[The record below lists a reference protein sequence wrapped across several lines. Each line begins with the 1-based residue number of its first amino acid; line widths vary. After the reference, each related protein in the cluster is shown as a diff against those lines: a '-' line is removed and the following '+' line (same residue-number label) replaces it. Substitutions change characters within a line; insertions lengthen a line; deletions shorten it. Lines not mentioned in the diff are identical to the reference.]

1 LISKVIE
8 LRFFMQKF
16 ISFFLLGIIILGA
29 GWFAL
34 RTLGSEKSNE
44 GKVLETAAVE
54 RGDVVRKV
62 MFVGTVQPVR
72 LTEVKSEV
80 SGRITKV
87 LVEDGESVETG
98 QLLLELDQTEI
109 QSEIE
114 SLTREMVSN
123 QLRLEQAM
131 RDEKRVV
138 DLHNKDFAT
147 DKEREDATTTL
158 KLAENEL
165 RIQEARLATLQE
177 RLGKTRIKAPHHG
190 IVLNLDATPGE
201 VMVGANSVSE
211 GDVPMKI
218 ADLGQLL
225 VEAEVSEVDLTLLEV
240 KQDAEVSFPGMFGL
254 ELGGVVQSI
263 SPSAVED
270 RKEVV
275 FPVKV
280 LLKTKDERVKPGIS
294 ALVEIEAERQVN
306 QLVVPVSAVFRDRES
321 AFVFVEKEKTYEQRE
336 VEVGLSAAN
345 QTVIL
350 SGLDEGDKVT
360 LGIPEDS
367 DYEARRGEVSRWSV
381 WQ

>member
-1 LISKVIE
+1 
-8 LRFFMQKF
+8 MQKF
-16 ISFFLLGIIILGA
+16 LSFLLLGIVILGA

-34 RTLGSEKSNE
+34 RTMGTEESDESDI
-44 GKVLETAAVE
+44 LESVAVE

-87 LVEDGESVETG
+87 LVEDGEAVEMG
-98 QLLLELDQTEI
+98 QLLLELDRTEI
-109 QSEIE
+109 ESEIE
-114 SLTREMVSN
+114 SLTREMVSD

-138 DLHNKDFAT
+138 DLHDKDFAT
-147 DKEREDATTTL
+147 DKESEDATTTL

-165 RIQEARLATLQE
+165 RIQEAKLATLDE
-177 RLGKTRIKAPHHG
+177 RLGKTRIKAPHDG
-190 IVLNLDATPGE
+190 IVLNLDVTPGE

-240 KQDAEVSFPGMFGL
+240 KQGAEVSFPGMLGL
-254 ELGGVVQSI
+254 ELNGVVQSI

-270 RKEVV
+270 RKDVV

-280 LLKTKDERVKPGIS
+280 LLKTTDERVKPGIS
-294 ALVEIEAERQVN
+294 ALVEIEAERQEN
-306 QLVVPVSAVFRDRES
+306 QLVVPVSAVFRDRSS
-321 AFVFVEKEKTYEQRE
+321 AFVFVEKDDTYEQRE
-336 VEVGLSAAN
+336 VEIGLSAVN
-345 QTVIL
+345 QTVIV
-350 SGLDEGDKVT
+350 SGLEEGDMVT
-360 LGIPEDS
+360 LGIPEES

-381 WQ
+381 WR

>member
-1 LISKVIE
+1 
-8 LRFFMQKF
+8 MQKF

-34 RTLGSEKSNE
+34 RTLGSEKSGE
-44 GKVLETAAVE
+44 GKVLETVAVE

-98 QLLLELDQTEI
+98 QLLLELDRTEI
-109 QSEIE
+109 ESEIE

-177 RLGKTRIKAPHHG
+177 RLGKTQIKAPHHG

-201 VMVGANSVSE
+201 VMVGANSVSA

-240 KQDAEVSFPGMFGL
+240 KQEAEVSFPGMFGL

-263 SPSAVED
+263 SPSAVEE

-306 QLVVPVSAVFRDRES
+306 QLVVPVSAVFRDKTS

-336 VEVGLSAAN
+336 VEIGLSAAN
-345 QTVIL
+345 QTVIV
-350 SGLDEGDKVT
+350 SGLEEGDKVT

>member
-1 LISKVIE
+1 MNLVFI
-8 LRFFMQKF
+8 MQKF
-16 ISFFLLGIIILGA
+16 FSFLLLGLVILGA

-34 RTLGSEKSNE
+34 RTLGTEESDGTEM
-44 GKVLETAAVE
+44 LESVAVE

-87 LVEDGESVETG
+87 FVVDGEVVEKG

-114 SLTREMVSN
+114 SLTREMLSN

-131 RDEKRVV
+131 RDEKRVA
-138 DLHNKDFAT
+138 DLYNKDFAT

-165 RIQEARLATLQE
+165 RIQEAKLATLEE
-177 RLGKTRIKAPHHG
+177 RLGKTRIKAPHDG

-225 VEAEVSEVDLTLLEV
+225 VEADVSEVDLTLLEV
-240 KQDAEVSFPGMFGL
+240 KQAAEVSFPGMFGL

-294 ALVEIEAERQVN
+294 ALVEIEAERQED
-306 QLVVPVSAVFRDRES
+306 QLVVPVSAVFRDRSS

-345 QTVIL
+345 KTVIVD
-350 SGLDEGDKVT
+350 GLEEGDMVT
-360 LGIPEDS
+360 LGIPKDS

-381 WQ
+381 WR

>member
-1 LISKVIE
+1 
-8 LRFFMQKF
+8 MQKL
-16 ISFFLLGIIILGA
+16 ISFFLFGVIILGV
-29 GWFAL
+29 GWYAL
-34 RTLGSEKSNE
+34 RTLGAEKSD
-44 GKVLETAAVE
+44 GTKILESVAVE

-87 LVEDGESVETG
+87 LVEDGEKVGKG

-114 SLTREMVSN
+114 SLTREMLSN
-123 QLRLEQAM
+123 QLRLEQAV
-131 RDEKRVV
+131 RDEKRVA
-138 DLHNKDFAT
+138 DLHAKDFAT
-147 DKEREDATTTL
+147 DKEREDAMTTL

-165 RIQEARLATLQE
+165 RIQEARLATLEE
-177 RLGKTRIKAPHHG
+177 RLGKTRIKAPHDG

-201 VMVGANSVSE
+201 VMVGANSVSA

-218 ADLGQLL
+218 ADMGQLL

-240 KQDAEVSFPGMFGL
+240 KQEAAVSFPGMFGL
-254 ELGGVVQSI
+254 ELDGIVQSI
-263 SPSAVED
+263 SPSAVEE

-280 LLKTKDERVKPGIS
+280 LLKKKDERVKPGIS
-294 ALVEIEAERQVN
+294 ALVEIEAERQEN
-306 QLVVPVSAVFRDRES
+306 QLVVPVSTVFRDRYS
-321 AFVFVEKEKTYEQRE
+321 AFVFVEKDKDYEQRE

-350 SGLDEGDKVT
+350 SGLEEGERVT
-360 LGIPEDS
+360 IGIPQDS